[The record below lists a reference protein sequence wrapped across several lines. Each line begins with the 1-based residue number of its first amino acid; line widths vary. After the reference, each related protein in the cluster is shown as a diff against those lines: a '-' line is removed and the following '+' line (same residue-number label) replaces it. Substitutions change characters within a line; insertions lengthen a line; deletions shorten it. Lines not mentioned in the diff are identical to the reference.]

1 MARGRGTVDG
11 GDRQPLLALQGRA
24 VGQLGAHAPGQNVR
38 RRGRATPRNPLR
50 VGERTGQGQFV
61 LAGARARPPLPGAAR
76 TTRVGAR
83 RLGGVGA
90 GQVEPRQLVVRQPGR
105 KALQA
110 RLRLRDPGSL
120 GAAEARVPAAPEPAL
135 RAAQVGARRAHV
147 LRQEGHEARRLRLP
161 QDRARRQEGP
171 AERRVQRQ
179 RRQGAAERGGSPGLV
194 DGPQGGQTLPGGLP
208 RALGWSVEQGELLHR
223 RAPGGDLEARVRQV
237 LRRDARRGLRG
248 PARHV
253 DRVHDAHGDARAGA
267 RGSARTLLQARERGG
282 DRHQGRQRAPRVEAR
297 LARQARV
304 HHDGH
309 ARNRQRRLGNRG
321 RQDDAA
327 TARRGQRPVL
337 LGGAQLAVQRQHVHS
352 GQAQRPA
359 HGLDLAHA
367 RQEHEERPLSGRDR
381 LLDRARHV
389 RQELAAH
396 AHAIVPDRPHGLHA
410 ARRGSVTQL
419 QRVIIARNINER
431 RFLARRLA
439 QPGNRARGLQ
449 RRRREGDEQVLAQR
463 RTRIQGEG
471 QGQVRVQVA
480 LVKLVDDDPRH
491 ARQLRV
497 ALQATQRHAR
507 RHHLHARAPT
517 HPRIP
522 AHRVTDLA
530 PHLLAQQASDP
541 AGGGPRGHP
550 ARLGDEHPPGRGLV
564 PRQRDRDGG
573 RQQRRLA
580 RARGSGHH
588 GARTRARR
596 RRNIGQRTRHRQL
609 RRV

>member
-135 RAAQVGARRAHV
+135 RAAQVGARRAHI

-171 AERRVQRQ
+171 AQRRVQRQ

-208 RALGWSVEQGELLHR
+208 RARRWSVEQGELLHR
-223 RAPGGDLEARVRQV
+223 CAPGGDLEARVRQV
-237 LRRDARRGLRG
+237 LHRDTRRGLRG

-253 DRVHDAHGDARAGA
+253 DRIHDAHGDARAGA
-267 RGSARTLLQARERGG
+267 RGSARTLLQARERSG

-309 ARNRQRRLGNRG
+309 ARNRQRGLRNGRG
-321 RQDDAA
+321 EDDAP

-337 LGGAQLAVQRQHVHS
+337 LGSAQLTVQHQHVHS

-396 AHAIVPDRPHGLHA
+396 THAIVPDRPHGLHA

-431 RFLARRLA
+431 GLLARRGA

-449 RRRREGDEQVLAQR
+449 RRRRQGDEQVLAQR

-471 QGQVRVQVA
+471 QSQIRVQVA
-480 LVKLVDDDPRH
+480 LVELVDDDPRH

-497 ALQATQRHAR
+497 ALQAAQRHAR
-507 RHHLHARAPT
+507 RHHLHARTFAD
-517 HPRIP
+517 PRIP
-522 AHRVTDLA
+522 THRIADLPA
-530 PHLLAQQASDP
+530 DLLTEQTGDP
-541 AGGGPRGHP
+541 ASSGPRGHP
-550 ARLGDEHPPGRGLV
+550 ARLCDENTPHRCIVLGQCHRH
-564 PRQRDRDGG
+564 RG
-573 RQQRRLA
+573 RQQRRL
-580 RARGSGHH
+580 
-588 GARTRARR
+588 TRARR
-596 RRNIGQRTRHRQL
+596 RRDHCAAARPRRRRDIAQGARDRQL
-609 RRV
+609 WRV